1 MALKKAIIP
10 VMLKKMIQSDKSFNK
25 LVRYITIFLIPLYLV
40 LFITGIVALYYCRT
54 INEYLFFILPLF
66 VVTLSMIGLLIYNRK
81 YSINIKS
88 NKFRN

>member
-25 LVRYITIFLIPLYLV
+25 LVRYITIFLIPLYWV

-66 VVTLSMIGLLIYNRK
+66 VVTLSMVGLLIYNRK

>member
-10 VMLKKMIQSDKSFNK
+10 VMLKKMIQSDKLFNK

>member
-1 MALKKAIIP
+1 MVLKKAIIP

-25 LVRYITIFLIPLYLV
+25 LVMYITIFLIPLYWV

-54 INEYLFFILPLF
+54 INEYLFFILPSF

-81 YSINIKS
+81 YSINRYK
-88 NKFRN
+88 KQ

>member
-1 MALKKAIIP
+1 MVLKKAIIP
-10 VMLKKMIQSDKSFNK
+10 VMLKKMIQSDKLFNK

>member
-1 MALKKAIIP
+1 MVT
-10 VMLKKMIQSDKSFNK
+10 VMLKKMIQSDKLFNK

-81 YSINIKS
+81 YSINKY
-88 NKFRN
+88 KKQ

>member
-1 MALKKAIIP
+1 MVLKKAIIP

-25 LVRYITIFLIPLYLV
+25 LVRYITIFLIPLYWV

-81 YSINIKS
+81 YSINRYK
-88 NKFRN
+88 KQ